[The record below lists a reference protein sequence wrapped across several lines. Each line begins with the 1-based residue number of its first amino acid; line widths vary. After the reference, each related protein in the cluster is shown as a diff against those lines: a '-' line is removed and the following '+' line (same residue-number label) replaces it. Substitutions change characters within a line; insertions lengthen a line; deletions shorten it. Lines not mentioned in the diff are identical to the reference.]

1 MDSRVIEAPTKCSN
15 CSLRAIATFRTHTVD
30 EQKFISTFKSGEL
43 SCEPGMTVIA
53 EGAHSPHLYT
63 VLEGWGFRYKA
74 LEDGR
79 RQILNYVMPGDMIGL
94 QGAILEHMDHSVDA
108 LTPMR
113 LCVFE
118 RSRMFSLFER
128 HPGVAYDITWL
139 AAREES
145 ILDEH
150 LLSVGRRNALERAA
164 YLMTF
169 LYHRGLRAGVASET
183 GAYLPLTQSMVA
195 DTLGLSI
202 VHTNKTLKKLAV
214 MKLIRWRDRGCEV
227 LKPKALAEL
236 AKWQPAPIQERPYI

>member
-1 MDSRVIEAPTKCSN
+1 MDSRVVASPTKCSS
-15 CSLRAIATFRTHTVD
+15 CSLRTVAAFRPHSSSEEQFIA
-30 EQKFISTFKSGEL
+30 SFKSGEL
-43 SCEPGMTVIA
+43 SCEPGMTVIE

-63 VLEGWGFRYKA
+63 ILEGWGFRYKT

-118 RSRMFSLFER
+118 RSRMFSLFEK
-128 HPGVAYDITWL
+128 HPTVAYDITWL
-139 AAREES
+139 ASREES

-169 LYHRGLRAGVASET
+169 LHHRGLRSGATSERS
-183 GAYLPLTQSMVA
+183 GFLPLTQSMVA

-214 MKLIRWRDRGCEV
+214 MKLIRWKDRGCEV

-236 AKWQPAPIQERPYI
+236 AKWQPVQLPERPYI

>member
-1 MDSRVIEAPTKCSN
+1 MDSRVIASPTKCSSCRLKTVTAFRPHSASEEN
-15 CSLRAIATFRTHTVD
+15 FIA
-30 EQKFISTFKSGEL
+30 SFKSGEL
-43 SCEPGMTVIA
+43 SCEPGMTVI
-53 EGAHSPHLYT
+53 EERAHSPHLYT
-63 VLEGWGFRYKA
+63 ILEGWGFRYKT

-79 RQILNYVMPGDMIGL
+79 RQILNYVLPGDMIGL

-118 RSRMFSLFER
+118 RSRMFSLFEK
-128 HPGVAYDITWL
+128 HPSIAYDITWL
-139 AAREES
+139 ASREES

-169 LYHRGLRAGVASET
+169 LHHRGLRAGVVQERNAF
-183 GAYLPLTQSMVA
+183 LPLTQNMVA
-195 DTLGLSI
+195 DTLGLSV

-214 MKLIRWRDRGCEV
+214 LKLIRWRDRGCEV

-236 AKWQPAPIQERPYI
+236 AKWQPLSLQERPYI